1 MCRNITLVAAVNSL
15 LQTGLCVCFG
25 VVAMLMY
32 DCKLTPTPIQT
43 SDPNNPSPLVAFTNS
58 FYLQYFHSRNNCIA
72 RNDEYWKN
80 INDTQTGVVTKSNQ
94 VHGMF
99 IGYIVENGLW
109 FICSILLFFGGLLR
123 TKWIYVTYASTQ
135 FTVILYDVILIV
147 IFALDFKSYKEF
159 QGNPNTPRITKETML
174 VNIIVMLLIVS
185 RFVVFLIVNMTFA
198 CLVQGFINS
207 LPSSKM
213 KQVKSHNKRKNASP
227 SHHRP
232 PQLNDPHQPPYD
244 PYQQERF
251 QPQHLYPPGYKASRY
266 PDVVSH
272 PGKFDDSSDEIIVSP
287 AMRRYGSPSRNLPA
301 VTNYR
306 EPRNF
311 DAGRQQAALPPVRMP
326 SKSHESV
333 QHPYSSN
340 RNNRMSDRRPSPPR
354 QRYPPE
360 RHPSPDSYRS
370 STSYEG
376 PPANYFDDSARKTS
390 FNAKPQYNEDRRRQP
405 TASAGNLPPPNE
417 GESSQNVRFAAPMR
431 RESFDRF
438 SSSSDQ
444 LKNQR
449 PWSYISPEDLPS
461 SPNKLNQFYSSRN
474 AMNEKQTS
482 HALPA
487 VDEYEPDHQPSVK
500 QQRKREYHKRHSVEL
515 RQPLLAREESPRHR
529 PPPVHQLYENV
540 EPSIKKNV
548 RFSKRT
554 QSLDYLEKTSAES
567 PVVKRIK
574 QHKSKSPNKIDEK
587 KKRVTKEFSS
597 SGEEL
602 CTDEFLLLNYNHSF
616 KKSQQQNVVADASK
630 RTVRYPNK
638 ILTDLKRS
646 PSSASSPNL
655 VFDPASN
662 TARLVYGEQQQS
674 NKSFKVLQSPQQR
687 KVYLNETSI

>member
-1 MCRNITLVAAVNSL
+1 MCRNITFVAAVNSL
-15 LQTGLCVCFG
+15 LQTALCVCFG
-25 VVAMLMY
+25 VIAMLMY
-32 DCKLTPTPIQT
+32 DCKLTPTPIQM
-43 SDPNNPSPLVAFTNS
+43 SDSTQIPSPLVTFSNS

-72 RNDEYWKN
+72 RNDEYWKT
-80 INDTQTGVVTKSNQ
+80 INDTQTGVVTKSYQ

-99 IGYIVENGLW
+99 IGYLVENSLW
-109 FICSILLFFGGLLR
+109 FICSILLFFGGLIQS
-123 TKWIYVTYASTQ
+123 KWIYVTYASTQ

-159 QGNPNTPRITKETML
+159 QGNPNTPWITKETML

-185 RFVVFLIVNMTFA
+185 RFAVFLIVNMTFA

-213 KQVKSHNKRKNASP
+213 KHVKSHNKRKNTSP
-227 SHHRP
+227 SQHRP
-232 PQLNDPHQPPYD
+232 PQQNGPHQPPYE

-251 QPQHLYPPGYKASRY
+251 QPQHLYPSGYKASRY

-272 PGKFDDSSDEIIVSP
+272 PGRFDDSSDEIIVSP
-287 AMRRYGSPSRNLPA
+287 AMRYGSPSRNLPA
-301 VTNYR
+301 ATNYR
-306 EPRNF
+306 EPRNV
-311 DAGRQQAALPPVRMP
+311 DAGRQQAALPRMP

-370 STSYEG
+370 KMSYEG
-376 PPANYFDDSARKTS
+376 PPANYFDDSARKPS
-390 FNAKPQYNEDRRRQP
+390 FNVKPQYNEDRRRQQ
-405 TASAGNLPPPNE
+405 TASVGNLPRPNE
-417 GESSQNVRFAAPMR
+417 AESSQNVRFAAPMR

-449 PWSYISPEDLPS
+449 PWSYISPEELPS

-474 AMNEKQTS
+474 AMNERATS
-482 HALPA
+482 HVLPA
-487 VDEYEPDHQPSVK
+487 VDEYEPDHQASVK
-500 QQRKREYHKRHSVEL
+500 QQRKREYHKRYSVEL
-515 RQPLLAREESPRHR
+515 RQPLLVQHESVQH
-529 PPPVHQLYENV
+529 PPVQQFYENV

-554 QSLDYLEKTSAES
+554 QSLDYLEKTSADS

-574 QHKSKSPNKIDEK
+574 QQKSKSPSKVDEK
-587 KKRVTKEFSS
+587 KKRGTKDFSS
-597 SGEEL
+597 SGEEI
-602 CTDEFLLLNYNHSF
+602 CTDEFLLFDYNRSF

-630 RTVRYPNK
+630 RTVCYPNK
-638 ILTDLKRS
+638 MLTDLKTS

-662 TARLVYGEQQQS
+662 TARLVYGEQQQQS

-687 KVYLNETSI
+687 KAYLNETSI